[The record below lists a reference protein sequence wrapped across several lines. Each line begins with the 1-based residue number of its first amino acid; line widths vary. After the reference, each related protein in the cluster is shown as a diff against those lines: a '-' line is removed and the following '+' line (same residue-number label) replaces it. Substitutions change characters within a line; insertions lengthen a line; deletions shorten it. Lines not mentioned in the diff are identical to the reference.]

1 MARKPRVMEAIEPHV
16 CVDAKGDVWT
26 IRAGERLMSR
36 HPAVL
41 QNPQYFAES
50 SREDVTQPR
59 LLPDEPEPQP
69 PSQPEPRVRAKCYMR
84 LRGIALP
91 GGLAAAGMTLI
102 HEGDLVPRSHPA
114 VKAQP
119 ENFEPVP

>member
-50 SREDVTQPR
+50 SRGDVNPR
-59 LLPDEPEPQP
+59 FRLDEPELQSGPAI
-69 PSQPEPRVRAKCYMR
+69 PEPRVRAKRYMR

-91 GGLAAAGMTLI
+91 GGLVAAGMTLI
-102 HEGDLVPRSHPA
+102 HEGDLVPQSHPA

-119 ENFEPVP
+119 ENFEPGP